1 MATTNTWRLT
11 DAGRAALAD
20 GLNRGVRA
28 VSFASLAVGSGSA
41 PGGAS
46 NDARTTLSAQ
56 TDTGVLTGTTTVA
69 GRIALQAT
77 IVSTAAYQV
86 TEVGLFA
93 RIGAGAEFLAAYWT
107 DDGRAVAAAASAGD
121 TLVLAGILDI
131 QAAAADV
138 TVTVNPALTLNP
150 PASLAELLAG
160 LADEEYLRV
169 AVQGGAPTL
178 TGLAR
183 AAVLS
188 DLLRGLAVD
197 AFVRIRERAG
207 LRSLLS
213 RSASQTLSDLL
224 DGLDN
229 NAFVRVRNALGAR
242 SFEGLT
248 RAQLLA
254 DLLTGIG
261 GRAILRTNAAGD
273 GIEAVAGAVVR
284 DLGRGEA
291 GAVVARLGTDWVT
304 CVSRTVETVAGDR
317 VLFLTLIHG
326 ASRDIETLDATITAR
341 LRRGQVEIGEWDRY
355 GRTPALTAL
364 PTDHPP
370 AGHNEY
376 VLEIKS
382 DTANVRVSVNSN
394 ADAPA
399 EMLAAVLG

>member
-20 GLNRGVRA
+20 GQNRGVRA
-28 VSFASLAVGSGSA
+28 VSFTSLAVGSGHA

-46 NDARTTLSAQ
+46 NDARTTLRAQ
-56 TDTGVLTGTTTVA
+56 TDTGALTGTTTVA

-77 IVSTAAYQV
+77 IVSTAAYTA

-107 DDGRAVAAAASAGD
+107 DDGRAVTAAASAGD
-121 TLVLAGILDI
+121 TLVLAGIIDI
-131 QAAAADV
+131 QAAAAHV

-169 AVQGGAPTL
+169 AVQDGAPAL

-188 DLLRGLAVD
+188 DLLRDLAAD
-197 AFVRIRERAG
+197 AFVRIREQDGRH
-207 LRSLLS
+207 SLLA

-224 DGLDN
+224 GALEN

-248 RAQLLA
+248 RAELLA

-273 GIEAVAGAVVR
+273 GIEAVPGAVVR
-284 DLGRGEA
+284 DLGRGTPGA
-291 GAVVARLGTDWVT
+291 GIDRLSTAWVT
-304 CVSRTVETVAGDR
+304 CVTRTVETVAGDR
-317 VLFLTLIHG
+317 VLFLTLVHG
-326 ASRDIETLDATITAR
+326 ASRTIQHLDATITAR
-341 LRRGQVEIGEWDRY
+341 LRRGQVEIANWERSGN
-355 GRTPALTAL
+355 PPSLTEV
-364 PTDHPP
+364 PTDNPP
-370 AGHNEY
+370 AGQNEY
-376 VLEIKS
+376 VLEVKS
-382 DTANVRVSVNSN
+382 DTLSVRVTVNRNST
-394 ADAPA
+394 A